1 MDMAM
6 TRILNNIW
14 LFHLMPTMSAI
25 GHPPML
31 ANPSKG
37 I

>member
-6 TRILNNIW
+6 TKILNNTL

-31 ANPSKG
+31 TNPRKG